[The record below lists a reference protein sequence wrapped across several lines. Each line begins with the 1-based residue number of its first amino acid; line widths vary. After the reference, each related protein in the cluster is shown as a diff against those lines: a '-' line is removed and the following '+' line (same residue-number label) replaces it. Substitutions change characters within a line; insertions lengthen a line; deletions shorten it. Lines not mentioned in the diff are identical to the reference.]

1 MKKKI
6 FGITLAIALI
16 VLMIAGTSM
25 AYFTDVEDAT
35 NVFTSGNVDIELAY
49 NGSIGNAD
57 STDGTIALITDQ
69 NVYPNK
75 LFKKTVK
82 INNVGS
88 ENAYVGAIITITD
101 DKLGELITAN
111 GRTVTTAGGETIATT
126 PVASFLSDIANMGN
140 TVKVAEGTNEIKIY
154 VIVGASIAKDEVAD
168 IFDKIRIPST
178 WDNAEMAKFNGLK
191 ITVNAY
197 ATQTK
202 GFEGINGAATAK
214 EALTAAFADWE
225 AFALLP

>member
-49 NGSIGNAD
+49 NGSTGNAD

-69 NVYPNK
+69 NVYPNQ
-75 LFKKTVK
+75 LFNKMVK

-101 DKLGELITAN
+101 DKLGELITAD
-111 GRTVTTAGGETIATT
+111 GREVTVDGKKIATT
-126 PVASFLSDIANMGN
+126 PVASFLSDITTTIGN
-140 TVKVAEGTNEIKIY
+140 TVKVVEGTNEIKIY
-154 VIVGASIAKDEVAD
+154 VIVDAPIAKNGGVN
-168 IFDKIRIPST
+168 IFDKIQVPST

-197 ATQTK
+197 ATQTA
-202 GFEGINGAATAK
+202 GFDGGNTA
-214 EALTAAFADWE
+214 ETALTTAFSTAW
-225 AFALLP
+225 AGYNP